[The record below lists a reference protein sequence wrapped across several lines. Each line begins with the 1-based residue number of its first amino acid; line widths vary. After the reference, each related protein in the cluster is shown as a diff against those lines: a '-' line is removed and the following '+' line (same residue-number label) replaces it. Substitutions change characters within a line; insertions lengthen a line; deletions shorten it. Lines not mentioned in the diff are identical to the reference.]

1 MNAMLAVESL
11 SAWYGAARILYD
23 LSFEVG
29 RGEVVALMGRNG
41 AGKSTTLKSI
51 MGLTAKRQGTVR
63 FENRDISGLKPFEI
77 ARRGLGY
84 TPEDRRIFADL
95 TVMENL
101 DIGRQPA
108 RRFADGAPAPS
119 WTPEKLFDMFPNL
132 AEMPD
137 RLGDRMSGGEQQML
151 NVARTLMGNP
161 LLVLLDE
168 PSEGVAP
175 LIVEQMAA
183 TIVELKKEGLSILLS
198 EQNIHFAR
206 LVSDRIYLL
215 EKGQICWQGSIE
227 QLDTNLEVQRAYLT
241 V

>member
-1 MNAMLAVESL
+1 MLAVESL

-63 FENRDISGLKPFEI
+63 FEDRDISGLKPFEI

-101 DIGRQPA
+101 DIGRQPS
-108 RRFADGAPAPS
+108 RRFADGAPAPT
-119 WTPEKLFDMFPNL
+119 WTPERLFALFPNL
-132 AEMPD
+132 EE
-137 RLGDRMSGGEQQML
+137 RQHNLGGEMSGGEQQML
-151 NVARTLMGNP
+151 TVGRTLMGNP
-161 LLVLLDE
+161 LAVLLDE

-175 LIVEQMAA
+175 IIVEKMAD
-183 TIVELKKEGLSILLS
+183 TILKLKEQALALLLA
-198 EQNIHFAR
+198 EQNIQFAE
-206 LVSDRIYLL
+206 LVCDRAYVL
-215 EKGQICWQGSIE
+215 EKGHIRWQGAMAE
-227 QLDTNLEVQRAYLT
+227 LLRNEDVQRT
-241 V
+241 F